1 MIRPTRLSRRA
12 RVIATA
18 LSLAAALLAAAGCN
32 TQEIKM
38 AEVPADATEKVKSG
52 QTKPVAK
59 ADRLPPNNQQS
70 QGRPY

>member
-12 RVIATA
+12 RVLAAA
-18 LSLAAALLAAAGCN
+18 LSLAAASLVAAGCG
-32 TQEIKM
+32 TEEVTLAQ
-38 AEVPADATEKVKSG
+38 VPADATEKVVNG

-59 ADRLPPNNQQS
+59 ADRLPPKNQQS